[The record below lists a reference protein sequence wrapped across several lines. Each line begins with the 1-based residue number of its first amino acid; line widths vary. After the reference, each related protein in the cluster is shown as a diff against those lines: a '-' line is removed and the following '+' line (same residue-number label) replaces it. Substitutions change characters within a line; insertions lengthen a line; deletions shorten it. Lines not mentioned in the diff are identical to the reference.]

1 MRILTIGSFDVLH
14 HGHLR
19 LFERCESLGSLHI
32 GINSDRFVRE
42 YKTIEPA
49 QNEQERMEA
58 IVSANPWPKTAN
70 GYWSVYLNDGPGADL
85 IRRIKPDMLV
95 IGSDWENNGYMAQIG
110 MDDEE
115 FFGQLG
121 CSLLYVPRTPGVSS
135 TQIRE
140 QRAGEAAL

>member
-19 LFERCESLGSLHI
+19 LFERCAQLGELHV
-32 GINSDRFVRE
+32 GVNSDRFIRE

-49 QNEQERMEA
+49 QEQQER
-58 IVSANPWPKTAN
+58 IVAVALALDGWPLSAER
-70 GYWSVYLNDGPGADL
+70 VHLNDGPGAEL
-85 IRRIKPDMLV
+85 IRQVDPDILV
-95 IGSDWENNGYMAQIG
+95 VGSDWENNGYMAQIG

-140 QRAGEAAL
+140 QRAGEATL